1 MIHIRQKNSSLE
13 MDKSYTVVLPIA
25 NIQLSEH
32 PCLTEYPELF
42 ELVDSEIPSDA
53 QYLKYQ

>member
-1 MIHIRQKNSSLE
+1 